1 MTKTVQQQKIDEL
14 KEFNSIFK
22 KSAQKNND
30 LVETIHLA
38 NLRPVEEQMTTAEKE
53 QYVKD
58 RSATS
63 YAVIGYWRKE
73 GPPNE

>member
-1 MTKTVQQQKIDEL
+1 VTKTVQQQKIDEL

-38 NLRPVEEQMTTAEKE
+38 NLRPVEEQMTPAEKE